1 MYMGRPIT
9 DEDID
14 MIGEHMENMKKLTKT
29 QLFLVITPSIL
40 FTSLKNLFL
49 SFSVQFPFSLET
61 PQLVINSIRN
71 IMFFIF
77 KF

>member
-40 FTSLKNLFL
+40 FTSWILYRYY
-49 SFSVQFPFSLET
+49 T
-61 PQLVINSIRN
+61 IINYYN
-71 IMFFIF
+71 
-77 KF
+77 